1 MAYNIPLQHQEL
13 NHFLAEEKGKVL
25 AYLRKKFSISDD
37 DLDDIYQEA
46 SVALFLNIQEEKLT
60 RLTCTLSTY
69 FLRICINQ
77 SLKFIGKQQKL
88 VPLFDDSSITY
99 KDEFRLDKI
108 DELYRLCTEDEDA
121 ERVARSERIVQ
132 SIIEI
137 MPDTC
142 KNIFKGYY
150 WNNFTTSTIADMFGF
165 ANANSVKAQKYKCI
179 QKFRNRYNELM
190 RSDYGQE

>member
-1 MAYNIPLQHQEL
+1 MANSIPLQHQEL
-13 NHFLAEEKGKVL
+13 NRFLAEEKDKVL
-25 AYLRKKFSISDD
+25 AYLRKKFSLSDD
-37 DLDDIYQEA
+37 DLDDIYQE
-46 SVALFLNIQEEKLT
+46 SSMALFLNIQEGKLT
-60 RLTCTLSTY
+60 NLTSTLSTY

-77 SLKFIGKQQKL
+77 ALKFVSKQQKL
-88 VPLFDDSSITY
+88 VPLLDDSNITN
-99 KDEFRLDKI
+99 KDEFRSDKI

-121 ERVARSERIVQ
+121 EKVAQSERIVQ

-150 WNNFTTSTIADMFGF
+150 WDNFTTSTIADMFGF

-179 QKFRNRYNELM
+179 QKFRNKYNELM
-190 RSDYGQE
+190 NENNGQG

>member
-1 MAYNIPLQHQEL
+1 MANNIPLQHQEL
-13 NHFLAEEKGKVL
+13 NRFLAEEKGKVL
-25 AYLRKKFSISDD
+25 AYLRKKFSLSDD
-37 DLDDIYQEA
+37 DLDDIYQE
-46 SVALFLNIQEEKLT
+46 SSMALFLNIQEGKLT
-60 RLTCTLSTY
+60 NLTSTLSTY

-88 VPLFDDSSITY
+88 VPLFDDSSITN
-99 KDEFRLDKI
+99 KDEFRSDKI

-121 ERVARSERIVQ
+121 EMVARSERIVQ
-132 SIIEI
+132 SIIEV

-150 WNNFTTSTIADMFGF
+150 WDNFTTCTIADMFGF

-179 QKFRNRYNELM
+179 QKFRNKYNELM
-190 RSDYGQE
+190 NRNNGQG

>member
-1 MAYNIPLQHQEL
+1 MAHTIPLQHQDL
-13 NHFLAEEKGKVL
+13 NRFLAEEKGKVL

-37 DLDDIYQEA
+37 DLDDIFQE
-46 SVALFLNIQEEKLT
+46 SSMALFLNIRDGRLANLT
-60 RLTCTLSTY
+60 STLSTY

-77 SLKFIGKQQKL
+77 TLKSIGKQQKV
-88 VPLFDDSSITY
+88 VPLFDDSTITN
-99 KDEFRLDKI
+99 KDEFRSDKI

-121 ERVARSERIVQ
+121 ERVAQSERIVQ
-132 SIIEI
+132 NIIEV

-150 WNNFTTSTIADMFGF
+150 WDNFTTSTIADMFGF
-165 ANANSVKAQKYKCI
+165 ANANSVKTQKYKCL

-190 RSDYGQE
+190 NKNHG

>member
-1 MAYNIPLQHQEL
+1 MANNIPLQHQEL
-13 NHFLAEEKGKVL
+13 NRFLSEEKDKVL
-25 AYLRKKFSISDD
+25 AYLRKKFSLSDD
-37 DLDDIYQEA
+37 DLSDIYQE
-46 SVALFLNIQEEKLT
+46 SSMALFLNIQEGKLT
-60 RLTCTLSTY
+60 KLTSTLSTY

-77 SLKFIGKQQKL
+77 ALKFVGKQQKL
-88 VPLFDDSSITY
+88 VPLFDDSSITN
-99 KDEFRLDKI
+99 KDDFRSDKI

-121 ERVARSERIVQ
+121 EKVAQSERIVQ

-150 WNNFTTSTIADMFGF
+150 WDNFTTSTIADMFGF

-179 QKFRNRYNELM
+179 QKFRNKYNELM
-190 RSDYGQE
+190 NENNGQG

>member
-1 MAYNIPLQHQEL
+1 MAHTIPLQHQDL
-13 NHFLAEEKGKVL
+13 NRFLAEEKGKVL

-37 DLDDIYQEA
+37 DLDDIFQE
-46 SVALFLNIQEEKLT
+46 SSMALFLNIRDGKLAN
-60 RLTCTLSTY
+60 LTSTLSTY

-77 SLKFIGKQQKL
+77 ALKSIGKQQKV
-88 VPLFDDSSITY
+88 VPLFDDSTITN
-99 KDEFRLDKI
+99 KDEFRSDKI

-121 ERVARSERIVQ
+121 ERVAQSERIVQ
-132 SIIEI
+132 NIIEV

-150 WNNFTTSTIADMFGF
+150 WDNFTTSTIADMFGF
-165 ANANSVKAQKYKCI
+165 ANANSVKTQKYKCL

-190 RSDYGQE
+190 NKNHG

>member
-1 MAYNIPLQHQEL
+1 MANNIPLQHQEL
-13 NHFLAEEKGKVL
+13 NRFLSEEKDKVL
-25 AYLRKKFSISDD
+25 AYLRKKFSLSDD
-37 DLDDIYQEA
+37 DLDDIYQE
-46 SVALFLNIQEEKLT
+46 SSMALFLNIQEGKLT
-60 RLTCTLSTY
+60 NLTSTLSTY

-77 SLKFIGKQQKL
+77 ALKFVSKQQKL
-88 VPLFDDSSITY
+88 VPLLDDSNITN
-99 KDEFRLDKI
+99 KDEFRSDKI

-121 ERVARSERIVQ
+121 EKVAQSERIVQ

-150 WNNFTTSTIADMFGF
+150 WDNFTTSTIADMFGF

-179 QKFRNRYNELM
+179 QKFRNKYNELM
-190 RSDYGQE
+190 NENNGQG

>member
-13 NHFLAEEKGKVL
+13 NRFLAGEKGKVL
-25 AYLRKKFSISDD
+25 AYLRKKFSLLDD
-37 DLDDIYQEA
+37 DLDDIYQE
-46 SVALFLNIQEEKLT
+46 SSMALFLNIQEGKLT
-60 RLTCTLSTY
+60 NLTCTFSTY

-77 SLKFIGKQQKL
+77 ALKFIGKQQKV
-88 VPLFDDSSITY
+88 VPLFDDSSITN
-99 KDEFRLDKI
+99 KDEFRSDKI

-121 ERVARSERIVQ
+121 EKVALSERIVQ
-132 SIIEI
+132 NIIEV

-150 WNNFTTSTIADMFGF
+150 WDNLTTSTIADMFGF

-179 QKFRNRYNELM
+179 QKFRNKYNELIN
-190 RSDYGQE
+190 RNNGQG

>member
-1 MAYNIPLQHQEL
+1 MANHIPLQHQEL

-37 DLDDIYQEA
+37 DLDDIFQE
-46 SVALFLNIQEEKLT
+46 SSMALFLNIRDGRLANLT
-60 RLTCTLSTY
+60 STLSTY

-77 SLKFIGKQQKL
+77 TLKSIGKQQKV
-88 VPLFDDSSITY
+88 VPLFDDNTITN
-99 KDEFRLDKI
+99 KDEFRSDKI

-121 ERVARSERIVQ
+121 ERVAQSERIVQ
-132 SIIEI
+132 NIIEV

-150 WNNFTTSTIADMFGF
+150 WDNFTTSTIADMFGF
-165 ANANSVKAQKYKCI
+165 ANANSVKTQKYKCL

-190 RSDYGQE
+190 NKNHG